1 MAELSQ
7 YNMILYSTL
16 YNFCFSECAGL
27 LVWALVCVYWYG
39 SYLNQFL
46 LLSMESTD
54 SQVNGISVLMYKL
67 SSSHKLLM
75 VVLQLNLCFWCAI
88 NIRWLAPLDGF
99 PEIKKPNLSELL
111 SPCVVWVQCQS
122 LGHWAWKFS
131 NFFSS
136 KFQSFLKCIFIIDR
150 PIKCVGSNKI
160 GKKSSWQ

>member
-1 MAELSQ
+1 MLVGAWQSWAYRHFF

-16 YNFCFSECAGL
+16 YNFCFSECSGL
-27 LVWALVCVYWYG
+27 FVWALVCVYWYG

-54 SQVNGISVLMYKL
+54 SQVNGIGVLMYKL
-67 SSSHKLLM
+67 SSSHKLSV

-99 PEIKKPNLSELL
+99 PESKKPNLSELP
-111 SPCVVWVQCQS
+111 SPCVVWIQCQS

-131 NFFSS
+131 HFFLQNFSLFW
-136 KFQSFLKCIFIIDR
+136 
-150 PIKCVGSNKI
+150 NAY
-160 GKKSSWQ
+160 